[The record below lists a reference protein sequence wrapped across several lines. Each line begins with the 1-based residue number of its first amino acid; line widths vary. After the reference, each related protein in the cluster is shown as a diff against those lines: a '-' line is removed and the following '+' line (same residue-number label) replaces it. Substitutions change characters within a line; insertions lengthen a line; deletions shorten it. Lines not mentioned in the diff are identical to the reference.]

1 MQTSTLTPHTLRL
14 GSGVLNFPTFLPDAT
29 FGYVRGLDAGD
40 LENLGIDG
48 LVMNSFHLMQTP
60 GSAVVGALG
69 GLHKMAGWRRPIV
82 TDSGGFQAYSLIRQN
97 PKAGSINKAGIT
109 YYPEGFSRKISLTPE
124 KSIQLQMAYGSDVL
138 ICLDDCTDS
147 SASYQEESESVDRTI
162 QWARRAKQAYLRL
175 VAERNLSDEERPR
188 LFAVVQGGE
197 FRDLRRACAEALLE
211 LGFDGFGFG
220 GWPLDEAGA
229 LLTDTLGYVRELIPP
244 QFPLH
249 ALGIGHP
256 EAVVLAHTLGYQ
268 IFDSA
273 LPTRDARHGRLYQ
286 FREDPSNP
294 VGPSSSPWF
303 DTLFIQDERHMR
315 SDEPISPYCDALC
328 CSRYSVGYLHHL
340 FKMGDPLY
348 IRLATL
354 HNLRFMVTLCNQ
366 LEQRDQG

>member
-1 MQTSTLTPHTLRL
+1 MQTLILTPQNLKL
-14 GSGVLNFPTFLPDAT
+14 GSGLLSFPTFLPDAT
-29 FGYVRGLDAGD
+29 FGYVRGLDASD
-40 LENLGIDG
+40 LENLGVDG

-69 GLHKMAGWRRPIV
+69 GLHRMSGWKGPIV

-97 PKAGSINKAGIT
+97 PKAGNIGRAGIT

-147 SASYQEESESVDRTI
+147 SASYQEERESVDRTI
-162 QWARRAKQAYLRL
+162 LWAKRAKQTYLHL
-175 VAERNLSDEERPR
+175 VAERNLSDAERPR

-220 GWPLDEAGA
+220 GWPLNEAGA
-229 LLTDTLGYVRELIPP
+229 LLADTLGYVRELVPV

-256 EAVVLAHTLGYQ
+256 EAVVLAHALGYQ

-286 FREDPSNP
+286 FQEDPSRL
-294 VGPSSSPWF
+294 GRFSSAWF

-328 CSRYSVGYLHHL
+328 CRRYSVGYLRHL

-354 HNLRFMVTLCNQ
+354 HNLRFMVTLCNR
-366 LEQRDQG
+366 LGQRDQG